1 MGMIDME
8 YKSEEDFD
16 SAFKKAAGGMSGKI
30 TLFPK
35 GDNAMEDNILDEQLG
50 ELMAPNG
57 SDEIT
62 TEPPAAPEK
71 ATRPRVGKKDQP
83 KVKADVKIT
92 ERQVPADDRIRII
105 IDREKGMSNF
115 ETVGVNGKVYQIER
129 GVAVYVPPEVVHVL
143 GWR

>member
-1 MGMIDME
+1 
-8 YKSEEDFD
+8 
-16 SAFKKAAGGMSGKI
+16 
-30 TLFPK
+30 
-35 GDNAMEDNILDEQLG
+35 MEDNILDEQLG

-71 ATRPRVGKKDQP
+71 ATRPRGGKKDQP

-92 ERQVPADDRIRII
+92 EKAAPADDRIRII
-105 IDREKGMSNF
+105 IDREKGMSSF

-143 GWR
+143 ELAVMTDTTVSKHPITGERVETTTHFSSIPWRRA